1 MSVWVSDRGRSDRR
15 RGLLF
20 RLGVGVQVALALALI
35 APGPGATQERPSVDG
50 TIRGQVVDARSEV
63 GVPGALVQVLDSSDR
78 IRRQATADEEGR
90 FVLVRLDPGSFR
102 LRVSHSSFIQ
112 TETPR
117 WWVEAG
123 EVLTVSIRVD
133 TEVIPL
139 APLEVTARARTHS
152 PVLSGFYDRLDR
164 GVTGTFI
171 TRDEIVERNPTRVT
185 ELLEFLPG
193 VTLDHARGG
202 NARTVVMARSL
213 PGFGTPPGA
222 RGDHSC
228 PVQIYVDGVLATR
241 GGAASPDELATPL
254 ELEGV
259 EVYRGLGGVPAEFL
273 TPEARCGVIALW
285 TRRR

>member
-1 MSVWVSDRGRSDRR
+1 MSVWASDRGRSDRR
-15 RGLLF
+15 KGLLS
-20 RLGVGVQVALALALI
+20 RLGVGIQVAVTLVLV
-35 APGPGATQERPSVDG
+35 APGHGATQERPSVDG
-50 TIRGQVVDARSEV
+50 TIRGQVIDARSGV
-63 GVPGALVQVLDSSDR
+63 GVPGALVQLLDSSER
-78 IRRQATADEEGR
+78 IRSQATADEEGR
-90 FVLVRLDPGSFR
+90 FVLVRVNPGSFR
-102 LRVSHSSFIQ
+102 LRVRHSSFIE
-112 TETPR
+112 TVTPR

-133 TEVIPL
+133 PEVIPL
-139 APLEVTARARTHS
+139 APLEVTARARSHS

-185 ELLEFLPG
+185 ELLELLPG
-193 VTLDHARGG
+193 VTLDHAQGG

-213 PGFGTPPGA
+213 PGFATPPGA

-228 PVQIYVDGVLATR
+228 PVQIYVDGILATR

-254 ELEGV
+254 DLEGV